1 MIDSL
6 RKKSSAAI
14 AAIAVSVVA
23 LAAFFYGTGL
33 AFKPLILFG
42 VTLFLLHPYRKESS
56 FAARLHTL
64 IIITFALWLIFD
76 LQWAMLPFLL
86 AFLLAY
92 LLDPLVSY
100 MTEKGSPRWLNAT
113 AVMIILLTTLISL
126 GVFIFPVIFSQLDD
140 VQAKVGILVGTT
152 TNYLESRSFYKT
164 MAQYGIPTE
173 TLRQLVKDEFIP
185 RIQGFSNLGLNSI
198 TNLLRGAS
206 DSLTQ
211 VINVI
216 IVPILAFYILK
227 DMPVFKDYIRGI
239 LWRRNKE
246 VFRDIVK
253 INQIIKAYIGGQVIS
268 ATFIAVSTTILFA
281 IFGIPYSIFL
291 GLLAGLFNPI
301 PYVGMLISTLVAV
314 LTVLI
319 VNTTTDHVMGPIVS
333 IIIITNGLH
342 FLNAYFIEPRIV
354 GERVGLHPVILIAS
368 LFIFGHFFGILG
380 LLVAVPITASI
391 MMFVNDW
398 RKRNNMAIHRAHD
411 EEDIIEEEM
420 VEKGDIEKVR

>member
-1 MIDSL
+1 MIDSF
-6 RKKSSAAI
+6 RKKSTAAI

-42 VTLFLLHPYRKESS
+42 VALFLLYPYRKESS
-56 FAARLHTL
+56 FAARLNVL
-64 IIITFALWLIFD
+64 IMITFALWMIFE
-76 LQWAMLPFLL
+76 LSWAMLPFLL
-86 AFLLAY
+86 AFMLAY
-92 LLDPLVSY
+92 LLDPLVTY
-100 MTEKGSPRWLNAT
+100 MERRGSPRWLNAL

-126 GVFIFPVIFSQLDD
+126 GIFIFPIVFDQLDN
-140 VQAKVGILVGTT
+140 VLNKISSLVTNT
-152 TNYLESRSFYKT
+152 TNYLESRSFYTT
-164 MAQYGIPTE
+164 MAKYGIPTE
-173 TLRQLVKDEFIP
+173 TLRTLVREEFIP
-185 RIQGFSNLGLNSI
+185 RIQGFSQIGFESLMNM
-198 TNLLRGAS
+198 LRGAAE
-206 DSLTQ
+206 SLTQ

-216 IVPILAFYILK
+216 LVPILAFYILK

-246 VFRDIVK
+246 LFKDIVK

-268 ATFIAVSTTILFA
+268 ATFIAVATTILFA

-301 PYVGMLISTLVAV
+301 PYVGMLISTLVAI
-314 LTVLI
+314 LTILI
-319 VNTTTDHVMGPIVS
+319 VNTEMSHVMGPI
-333 IIIITNGLH
+333 IIVVAITNGLH

-391 MMFVNDW
+391 MMFINDW
-398 RKRNNMAIHRAHD
+398 RTRNNMAIHRAQD
-411 EEDIIEEEM
+411 EEHEIEQEM
-420 VEKGDIEKVR
+420 VDKGDIEKVR